1 MDLRLAGKV
10 AVVTGGSRGI
20 GRCIALAL
28 AAEGCHLAICGRSE
42 DVLHRTAN
50 EVAAFGQQVVSIAAD
65 LTKREEAKRFV
76 EEAIA
81 EFGGVDLLV
90 ANAGGSSGASL
101 LDATPEDWRRTF
113 DLTLF
118 QAVSATRTVVP
129 SMCQRG
135 GGSVVF
141 VASISGRKPVH
152 RRWQYGA
159 AKAAVIH
166 TARCLALELAPA
178 NIRVNSVS
186 PGSILVPG
194 GLWEKYRVDEPE
206 QFNRFLRNDAPFG
219 RLGQPEEVAD
229 VVAFLLSERASWISG
244 TDIPVDGAQGRPAAF

>member
-1 MDLRLAGKV
+1 
-10 AVVTGGSRGI
+10 
-20 GRCIALAL
+20 
-28 AAEGCHLAICGRSE
+28 
-42 DVLHRTAN
+42 LHGTAK
-50 EVAAFGQQVVSIAAD
+50 EIEAFGHQILSIAAD
-65 LTKREEAKRFV
+65 LTKHEEAERVVK
-76 EEAIA
+76 EAIA

-118 QAVSATRTVVP
+118 HAVSATRSVAP
-129 SMCQRG
+129 SMRQRG

-141 VASISGRKPVH
+141 VASISGRKSVH

-166 TARCLALELAPA
+166 TARCLALELASV

-206 QFNRFLRNDAPFG
+206 QFNRFLRNEAPFG
-219 RLGQPEEVAD
+219 RLGRPEEVAE

-244 TDIPVDGAQGRPAAF
+244 ADIPVDGAQGKPTAS